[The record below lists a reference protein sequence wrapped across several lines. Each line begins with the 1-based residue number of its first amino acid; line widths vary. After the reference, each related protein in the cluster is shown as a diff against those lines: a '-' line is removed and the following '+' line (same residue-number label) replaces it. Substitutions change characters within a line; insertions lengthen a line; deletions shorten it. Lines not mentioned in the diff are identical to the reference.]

1 MEEAEPPGATRR
13 RLGGEHGEDGEHRPS
28 PTLRTAAH
36 LTPVGRPFAWTNE
49 ILPLRYGL
57 QWGLLEFT
65 ARRSAAEH
73 HLMRVF
79 PPPDFDTALQ
89 RP

>member
-1 MEEAEPPGATRR
+1 MSRQWFVAGMVPSFPG
-13 RLGGEHGEDGEHRPS
+13 RPIASS

-36 LTPVGRPFAWTNE
+36 LAPVGRPFAWTNE

-57 QWGLLEFT
+57 QWGLLEFI
-65 ARRSAAEH
+65 ARRSGAEH
-73 HLMRVF
+73 QLMRVF
-79 PPPDFDTALQ
+79 PPPDFDPALQ